1 MKYLANYYSEK
12 IFWILF
18 FFKIKS
24 IYFSSLDI
32 YHISHLSIALI
43 NYAQVCFPEN
53 IWRNE
58 GYFSYKASKKFTSFD
73 LLISNSI
80 NQLIILIKH
89 LIGGN

>member
-1 MKYLANYYSEK
+1 MKYLVNYYSKK
-12 IFWILF
+12 ILDFIYF
-18 FFKIKS
+18 FEINS
-24 IYFSSLDI
+24 IYFPSLDI